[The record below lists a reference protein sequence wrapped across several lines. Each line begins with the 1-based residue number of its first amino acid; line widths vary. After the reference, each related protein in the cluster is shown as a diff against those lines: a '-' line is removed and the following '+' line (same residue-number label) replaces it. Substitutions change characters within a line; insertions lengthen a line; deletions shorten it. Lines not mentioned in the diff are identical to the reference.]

1 MFTDKRVPRMNSQ
14 AISNASL
21 YKFTLSASIFV
32 YLIIYSNTI
41 VLRHLQY
48 IGGRAEYRIRTPK
61 SATFQLVG
69 ARCIRQLHSNE
80 Q

>member
-1 MFTDKRVPRMNSQ
+1 MLTDKRVFRMNSQ
-14 AISNASL
+14 AISNASP
-21 YKFTLSASIFV
+21 YEFTLSASFFV
-32 YLIIYSNTI
+32 YLIYSNTI